1 MPSAMLRT
9 DGSSPKKGS
18 FQLSVHKHVEPV
30 WAVVSHQS
38 TRARMFCDYDCV
50 SDESTITNTRR
61 VFACEMD

>member
-50 SDESTITNTRR
+50 SDESIYHFRDKLMNK
-61 VFACEMD
+61 